1 MFVMCPLVHNYSVI
15 ILDNWHLA
23 NCYPTQSNDHKTVDC
38 ECLLYSNKHHLHGCT
53 ATFCFLI
60 LE

>member
-23 NCYPTQSNDHKTVDC
+23 YCDPTQSKDHKTVDC
-38 ECLLYSNKHHLHGCT
+38 ECL
-53 ATFCFLI
+53 FI
-60 LE
+60 QQ